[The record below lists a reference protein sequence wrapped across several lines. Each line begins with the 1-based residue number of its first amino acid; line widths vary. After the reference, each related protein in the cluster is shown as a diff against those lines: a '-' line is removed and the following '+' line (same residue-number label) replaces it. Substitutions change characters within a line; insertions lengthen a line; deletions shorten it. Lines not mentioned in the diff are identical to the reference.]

1 MSEFVLEKTIPKNDA
16 YDIIVVGG
24 GPAGCAAAA
33 QAARGGAK
41 VLLIEATGCLGGMGT
56 MGMVPAWCPMTDGER
71 VIYAGIAEEVYDR
84 ACALYPHELHGKDWT
99 PIEPE
104 SLKRAYD
111 ELLEGA
117 GVDVLFC
124 SVLSDVK
131 AADGHVEAIIV
142 SNKSGLCAYSAK
154 TYIDA
159 TGDGDLA
166 AWAGAQF
173 CLGDETTHETQLATL
188 CFSVANVKEQIYRD
202 MPDLHD
208 GNNPNS
214 PIKQWAEGDEFPH
227 IIDKH
232 FCQNLT
238 TRGVVGADTP
248 SRCQNIVEPLWRKA
262 SVRYAVGLALAVAR
276 LPLVAFLCRDF
287 AFAALF
293 RMDINIVAAAA
304 DFVVKAAPRVVIL
317 RV

>member
-1 MSEFVLEKTIPKNDA
+1 MHAHFT
-16 YDIIVVGG
+16 
-24 GPAGCAAAA
+24 
-33 QAARGGAK
+33 ARA
-41 VLLIEATGCLGGMGT
+41 
-56 MGMVPAWCPMTDGER
+56 
-71 VIYAGIAEEVYDR
+71 
-84 ACALYPHELHGKDWT
+84 HGKDWT

-202 MPDLHD
+202 MPDLHY

-214 PIKQWAEGDEFPH
+214 PIKQWAESDEFRISL
-227 IIDKH
+227 III
-232 FCQNLT
+232 FARTLRQGAWSALMQTMFT
-238 TRGVVGADTP
+238 T
-248 SRCQNIVEPLWRKA
+248 
-262 SVRYAVGLALAVAR
+262 
-276 LPLVAFLCRDF
+276 
-287 AFAALF
+287 
-293 RMDINIVAAAA
+293 
-304 DFVVKAAPRVVIL
+304 
-317 RV
+317 